1 MDEGM
6 STDLRAAILARCDEL
21 ERLARAAAEH
31 EGGGA
36 WMVDVRD
43 SVAAHFVMADLM
55 VDDELTMVIAS
66 DVPCQTAEHFA
77 AWDPAA
83 VLELV
88 AGAREMCE
96 VHTPRVI
103 EPYFVYPDHVRNPD
117 NDDCEGCG
125 YADGAEWLRNTIG
138 DCPSLRATA
147 RMLGVEVTPDV

>member
-1 MDEGM
+1 
-6 STDLRAAILARCDEL
+6 
-21 ERLARAAAEH
+21 
-31 EGGGA
+31 
-36 WMVDVRD
+36 MVDVRD
-43 SVAAHFVMADLM
+43 SVAAHFEMADLM

-88 AGAREMCE
+88 AGARDIVADHYPTREHSETGNAYCHGCE
-96 VHTPRVI
+96 RQP
-103 EPYFVYPDHVRNPD
+103 
-117 NDDCEGCG
+117 
-125 YADGAEWLRNTIG
+125 G